1 MASVPVFVYA
11 AIVVF
16 VNLTYHGFAYA
27 VVPRD
32 ENPANRRAALVRSTV
47 TIGIFIAAMFLSL
60 KLPRAGFA
68 VVTCVL
74 ITYAHP
80 EARLPGTR
88 LSREGS
94 ARDG

>member
-1 MASVPVFVYA
+1 VFVYA
-11 AIVVF
+11 AVVVF

-32 ENPANRRAALVRSTV
+32 ENPANRRAALVRSNV

-68 VVTCVL
+68 VTCVL

-88 LSREGS
+88 LSREGT
-94 ARDG
+94 RQ